1 MTILCLEDFK
11 IQFEKLK
18 KKNAYASIEA
28 DVIDYFFDKEM
39 KDIVSGTRLNNSDD
53 TPYIKKRL
61 NGSGGFRIY
70 FLLVIIKDNVYLMFI
85 HPKTGSLGYDNIN
98 DASKALLYKKV
109 LECIKT
115 NNLFNVSVENEKLVF
130 EKQKYQISSKS
141 NTLSNPKH

>member
-115 NNLFNVSVENEKLVF
+115 NNLFKVSVENEKLVF
-130 EKQKYQISSKS
+130 VKQK
-141 NTLSNPKH
+141 